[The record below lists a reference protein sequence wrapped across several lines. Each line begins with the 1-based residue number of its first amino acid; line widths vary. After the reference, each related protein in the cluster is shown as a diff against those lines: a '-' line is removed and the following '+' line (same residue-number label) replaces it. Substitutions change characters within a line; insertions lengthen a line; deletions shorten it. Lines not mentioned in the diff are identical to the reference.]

1 MNTTN
6 NDNTKTAYPDKFLRS
21 FLELLLL
28 GISLQ
33 VSDRLLKAYLIE
45 PDAVKEDLNPYF
57 LPGATFLLMDF
68 PYNYKRNVTIILST
82 LANR

>member
-1 MNTTN
+1 MKNNTT
-6 NDNTKTAYPDKFLRS
+6 TAYPAKFLRS

-33 VSDRLLKAYLIE
+33 VSDCLLKAYLIE
-45 PDAVKEDLNPYF
+45 PDAVKEDLKPYF

-68 PYNYKRNVTIILST
+68 PYNYKRT
-82 LANR
+82 LQSFFQH